1 MNACSGG
8 WTVAQRRADGSVD
21 FFRNWVDYMLGF
33 GKVDKEFW
41 LGSEKLHRLI
51 KDRNMVIRFDLE
63 DVNGNKA
70 YEEYKSVSID
80 GEDDN
85 YRVHVSSY
93 SGTAGDSF
101 SLENGMQFSTKN
113 RDHDTYDKNC
123 ATEFHCAW
131 WYKQC
136 HYSNLN

>member
-1 MNACSGG
+1 
-8 WTVAQRRADGSVD
+8 
-21 FFRNWVDYMLGF
+21 
-33 GKVDKEFW
+33 
-41 LGSEKLHRLI
+41 
-51 KDRNMVIRFDLE
+51 MVIRFDLE
-63 DVNGNKA
+63 DDNGNKA
-70 YEEYKSVSID
+70 YEEYKSASID
-80 GEDDN
+80 GEDDS

-123 ATEFHCAW
+123 ATEFHGAW